1 MRPFPAVTPVCA
13 ALLSVFSAAAQ
24 AGTFPIWG
32 EEAQARGYE
41 LPRTYGLTLSAMDID
56 QPLVIDEI
64 RLTDPNMILDQLVAV
79 EADKAD
85 QESQTYTLRAD
96 MWVFPFLNLYG
107 LVGYTEGTSEA
118 MVVPFVAGNPV
129 TAEPVLFPLD
139 FNGTTY
145 GGGLTLAY
153 GIGNWWAAIDI
164 NYTFTDL
171 NIIDGE
177 IEAFTSSPRLG
188 YRWPMGVHEY
198 RLWAGAMYQDVDQ
211 VFRGQLASLGLGGGL
226 GELLQGIAPDGR
238 FEVRQHLVSPW
249 NTLVG
254 AMYVYDRRWEFILE
268 GGFGDRDSIFFS
280 TGYRF

>member
-1 MRPFPAVTPVCA
+1 MNRLPTLPSVTLL
-13 ALLSVFSAAAQ
+13 ALSLVTTFAN

-32 EEAQARGYE
+32 EEAAARGYE

-64 RLTDPNMILDQLVAV
+64 RLTDPNGILDQLVAV
-79 EADKAD
+79 EGDRAD
-85 QESQTYTLRAD
+85 QESQTYTLRGD
-96 MWVFPFLNLYG
+96 MWLFPFLNLYA

-118 MVVPFVAGNPV
+118 MVDPFVGGQPV
-129 TAEPVLFPLD
+129 TAESVLFPLD

-153 GIGNWWAAIDI
+153 GIGNWWAALDS

-198 RLWAGAMYQDVDQ
+198 RLWVGAMYQDVEQ
-211 VFRGQLASLGLGGGL
+211 TFEGKLSNLGLGGGL
-226 GELLQGIAPDGR
+226 SELLETIAPDGR
-238 FEVRQHLVSPW
+238 FIVQQHLVSPW

-254 AMYVYDRRWEFILE
+254 AMYVYDRHWEFILE